1 MGIDYDKFVNLDNV
15 TIQDCLD
22 LFYYKNKRVVIE
34 DGRIVDF
41 VKEK

>member
-22 LFYYKNKRVVIE
+22 LFNYKDKRVVIE

-41 VKEK
+41 IKEK